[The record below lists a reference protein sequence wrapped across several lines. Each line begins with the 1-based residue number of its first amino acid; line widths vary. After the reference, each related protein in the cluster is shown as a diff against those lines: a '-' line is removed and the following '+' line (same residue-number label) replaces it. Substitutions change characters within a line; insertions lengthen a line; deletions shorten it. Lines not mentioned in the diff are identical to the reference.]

1 MNMTATVIT
10 AIICIT
16 IAYISTH
23 GDGGSEKI
31 LADRKER
38 GMIH

>member
-1 MNMTATVIT
+1 MNMTAIVIT

-23 GDGGSEKI
+23 GDGGSGKNG
-31 LADRKER
+31 KSK
-38 GMIH
+38 